1 MPSMKGI
8 GPVSYSGAPAQEQH
22 KAAGAPDLQLRVVNA
37 EKLGLQTGSNAVLHP
52 ASCAQWHTM
61 LQDGLQFL
69 CLAQGSDC
77 LLNIRLDTSVPEGCI
92 CLDSVQ
98 QHNFH
103 LAAGEQYN
111 FSLWKPPPDQ
121 PFELHDLEGEV
132 RLFRSREATF
142 SGTVEVDA
150 HQLGK
155 LLSKQLF
162 RRAVAVNELVL
173 VHMEGFALVIRI
185 SSVNTLD
192 EAARDEALSYHC
204 YRGLVTPDT
213 IIYLTEGGIHGG
225 NSHQTS
231 GNNPQFF
238 SGDSEAAIGGPP
250 GSGRLVLR
258 NIRPRPLQGRSHAII
273 DVSTRDGEVFPVKR
287 KLLRPCI
294 HLTHAVRSDIPS
306 VTIVVDTLV
315 FDRVLIFLEASA
327 AGQPAPDFAVHL
339 LGDLLQAGE
348 ILGLQS
354 LQDYCRAKLGRLDS
368 RIQMRSFEEV
378 KAHNA
383 AGQCWLI
390 LDGMVL
396 DVTRWLPEHPGGSR
410 IIPAQSLN
418 LDCARFFEVY
428 HASRESFLYLQEFYV
443 GELDPRDLA
452 AVPCKERPSP
462 EFLTQLRSYTRFRPQ
477 PPDEES
483 LIKAFKSF

>member
-1 MPSMKGI
+1 MKGI

-22 KAAGAPDLQLRVVNA
+22 KAADVPDLQLRVENA
-37 EKLGLQTGSNAVLHP
+37 EKLGLQTGGDAVLHP
-52 ASCAQWHTM
+52 ASCAEWQVV
-61 LQDGLQFL
+61 LQEGLQFL
-69 CLAQGSDC
+69 CLSQGSDC
-77 LLNIRLDTSVPEGCI
+77 LLTIRQEASMPEGCV

-103 LAAGEQYN
+103 LAAGEQYK
-111 FSLWKPPPDQ
+111 FRLWRPTPDQ

-132 RLFRSREATF
+132 RLLRSRDATV
-142 SGTVEVDA
+142 SRTVELDA
-150 HQLGK
+150 HRLGK
-155 LLSKQLF
+155 LVSKQLF

-173 VHMEGFALVIRI
+173 VHMESLALVVRI

-204 YRGLVTPDT
+204 FRGLVTPDT
-213 IIYLTEGGIHGG
+213 FIYLTEGGSDGG
-225 NSHQTS
+225 ASHQLS
-231 GNNPQFF
+231 GNNPQYMN
-238 SGDSEAAIGGPP
+238 GDSEAATGAPP
-250 GSGRLVLR
+250 SNGRLVLQNR
-258 NIRPRPLQGRSHAII
+258 RSRPLQGRSHAIL

-294 HLTHAVRSDIPS
+294 HLTHAVRSDTPS
-306 VTIVVDTLV
+306 VTIAVDTLV
-315 FDRVLIFLEASA
+315 FDRVLIFLEANS
-327 AGQPAPDFAVHL
+327 AGQPAPDFAVHH

-348 ILGLQS
+348 VLGLQS

-368 RIQMRSFEEV
+368 RIQMRGLEEV

-452 AVPCKERPSP
+452 AVPCKEQPSP
-462 EFLTQLRSYTRFRPQ
+462 EFLTQLRSYTSFRSR